1 MIIFRRITHEK
12 KVAKYKRVKEMN
24 KYAFCLLLLLLTA
37 SFSQAQTKLSSEAE
51 SLYRAEN
58 YTEALNIY
66 EDIIRS
72 YPTNSIYNHR
82 YGVCLY
88 ETGGDPEKASKHLRY
103 ALSKGIKL
111 ANYYLAMISMQE
123 YRFGDAIEYFEQY
136 KAYLRQSDPRQKE
149 IDLHIQ
155 TCRTATDYLSSID
168 NIAVTDTLIVPFSD
182 FFKHY
187 IVSPESGEI
196 SDKQIDMSEVNDS
209 LFSLYIPQKRDRA
222 IFSEFIET
230 KKNYDIRWKDRN
242 FDTWSISK
250 TGFDDINT
258 SSNEIFPFIMS
269 DGITMYY
276 TSNQKGSL
284 GGYDIYVTRY
294 NASTNSFLPP
304 QNMGMPYNSVYNDY
318 FLVIDEFKNTGWFA
332 TDRNTRKGYVTIYRF
347 TPNAVRQNVQTD
359 DNNLLRNKALLRN
372 VNIKKEGSPVIASTT
387 ENTVQTVV
395 EPDKEPAFNFVV
407 NDTTIYTEFSDFKN
421 RDAATTFKLY
431 LNYTDKADSIANLLT
446 QKRTVYSEST
456 SDDEKNALALE
467 IPLLEAEM
475 MKISAGSDSLSL
487 RTKRLETIAL
497 KAYQKK
503 LLSEKNYR
511 SPWEP
516 IPFTV
521 NVPENPEPSFFN
533 PALSKQYK
541 QIFTDNEISQLVE
554 AEKLRLTADNLFMEQ
569 QQLLPLLNQQPK
581 DFKMPDFKH
590 IIRKD
595 STFTEPLTH
604 AQMAQLVDQLKFES
618 AEKYVQSFRQKY
630 EVLQLKN
637 ELYLRQ
643 LPQSLERN
651 SIKNMIE
658 EADFQYIN
666 AASTTNNFSEL
677 QYLNFDQIR
686 EVTGR
691 LESSIDILERCI
703 LSNLEISHRAKLK
716 SEQEKAAMQEKTE
729 LANKITYKVQIGL
742 FRNAPNAT
750 ALGKIPPVTSEPV
763 ENSELTRY
771 YSGNYDDKAEAEKVA
786 ADIERAGFPGAF
798 VVPFINGKRVTWN
811 QINTLK

>member
-1 MIIFRRITHEK
+1 
-12 KVAKYKRVKEMN
+12 VKEMI
-24 KYAFCLLLLLLTA
+24 KFAYCIVLLVISV
-37 SFSQAQTKLSSEAE
+37 SFSSAQTKLSSEAE
-51 SLYRAEN
+51 LLYRAEN
-58 YTEALNIY
+58 YTEALSMY

-88 ETGGDPEKASKHLRY
+88 ETGGDLQKATKHLRY

-111 ANYYLAMISMQE
+111 SNYYLAMISMQE
-123 YRFGDAIEYFEQY
+123 YRFAEAIEYFQQY
-136 KAYLRQSDPRQKE
+136 KAYLRHSDPRQKE
-149 IDLHIQ
+149 IDRHIQ
-155 TCRTATDYLSSID
+155 TCRTATDYLSSVD
-168 NIAVTDTLIVPFSD
+168 NISITDTLIVPFNG
-182 FFKHY
+182 FFKHF
-187 IVSPESGEI
+187 IISSESGAI

-222 IFSEFIET
+222 IFSEFIES
-230 KKNYDIRWKDRN
+230 KNNYDIRWKNRN
-242 FDTWSISK
+242 FDSWSISN
-250 TGFDDINT
+250 TGFENINT
-258 SSNEIFPFIMS
+258 SGNEIFPFIMS

-276 TSNQKGSL
+276 TSNQEGSL

-294 NASTNSFLPP
+294 NAATNTFLPP
-304 QNMGMPYNSVYNDY
+304 QNMGMPYNSVHNDY

-347 TPNAVRQNVQTD
+347 TPNNVRQNIQTD

-372 VNIKKEGSPVIASTT
+372 VTFKEAGSSVATSTA
-387 ENTVQTVV
+387 ENNVLTLI
-395 EPDKEPAFNFVV
+395 EPKKEPAFNFVV
-407 NDTTIYTEFSDFKN
+407 NDTTIYTDFNDFKN

-431 LNYTDKADSIANLLT
+431 LKNRDKTDSIATLLT
-446 QKRTVYSEST
+446 RKRTIYSEST
-456 SDDEKNALALE
+456 SNDEKNTLASE
-467 IPLLEAEM
+467 IPLLEAKM
-475 MKISAGSDSLSL
+475 MKISASSDSLSL
-487 RTKRLETIAL
+487 RTKLLETIAL

-503 LLSEKNYR
+503 LLSDKNYR

-521 NVPENPEPSFFN
+521 NVPENPTPSFFN

-541 QIFTDNEISQLVE
+541 QVFTDNEISQLVE

-595 STFTEPLTH
+595 SVFTEPLTH
-604 AQMAQLVDQLKFES
+604 AQMAQLVDQLKLES

-643 LPQSLERN
+643 LPQSMERN

-703 LSNLEISHRAKLK
+703 LSNLEILHRAQQK
-716 SEQEKAAMQEKTE
+716 SEQEKSAMQEKTT
-729 LANKITYKVQIGL
+729 LVSKITYKVQIGL

-750 ALGKIPPVTSEPV
+750 ALAKIPPVTSEPV

-771 YSGNYDDKAEAEKVA
+771 YSGNFDDKAEAEKVA
-786 ADIERAGFPGAF
+786 ADIEKAGFPGAF